1 MKCQTVVF
9 EVQDEGVVNNGL
21 SQSFFDS
28 LAEG

>member
-1 MKCQTVVF
+1 MKCQTLVF
-9 EVQDEGVVNNGL
+9 EVQDEGAVNGL